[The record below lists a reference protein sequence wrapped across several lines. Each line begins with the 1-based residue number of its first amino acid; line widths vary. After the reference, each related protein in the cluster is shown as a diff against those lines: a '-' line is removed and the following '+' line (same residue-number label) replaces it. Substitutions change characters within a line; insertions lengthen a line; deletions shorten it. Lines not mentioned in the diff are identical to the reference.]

1 MRRMTT
7 TDGPEPGPPSPGE
20 RRLDRPPSERYRV
33 AEPTPGEAVDGA
45 GSFGRAL
52 AFGGLTAI
60 GIALAIVVLG
70 GVVLVTAG
78 LIALAALGG
87 WAIGIAVRAG
97 SAGSVPA
104 ERRAVLGGLLAALA
118 VLGGQLGLWLF
129 ARSEGGV
136 LGPVDYLAET
146 FGLLVPIEL
155 LLAVVAGW
163 LASR

>member
-1 MRRMTT
+1 MRPMTT
-7 TDGPEPGPPSPGE
+7 TDGPDPGPPSPGE
-20 RRLDRPPSERYRV
+20 RRLARPPSARYG
-33 AEPTPGEAVDGA
+33 ADEPAAPETEATS
-45 GSFGRAL
+45 GSFGRAV

-60 GIALAIVVLG
+60 GVAVAIALLG

-87 WAIGIAVRAG
+87 WAIGIAVRVG
-97 SAGSVPA
+97 SSGAVPA
-104 ERRAVLGGLLAALA
+104 ERRALMAAVLAGLA

-129 ARSEGGV
+129 ARYEGGV

-146 FGLLVPIEL
+146 FGLLVPVEL
-155 LLAVVAGW
+155 AVAVVAGW